1 MVKTDGMVHRP
12 KLKLYQ
18 GFCILLTKSAS
29 EIYKFIGTNLCST
42 HFILNKL
49 QTLHLVLA
57 LISTLLQVETWLEI
71 AKKLMPDGRIMVNC
85 GGADTAVSLAAD
97 TGVSSWVQ
105 NPTIKALCSAF
116 PGQVRQ
122 QLPAY

>member
-1 MVKTDGMVHRP
+1 ME
-12 KLKLYQ
+12 Y
-18 GFCILLTKSAS
+18 LLFKQR
-29 EIYKFIGTNLCST
+29 YVL
-42 HFILNKL
+42 
-49 QTLHLVLA
+49 LA
-57 LISTLLQVETWLEI
+57 LILTLLQAKTWLEI

-116 PGQVRQ
+116 PGQVRRY
-122 QLPAY
+122 LPDCQNYMTAGA